1 MQFLTSIVV
10 FYALFFVPA
19 FILSAPIANILAKSF
34 DVHFNFESKFCKNY
48 FFVASV
54 ISSILFLLIFSLLG
68 RLIDSYY
75 VLLPFCYVA
84 LFAIKFLILS
94 EGRLEKFR
102 ILKFKVVFK
111 LPTFGLPNCIYFIS
125 LHSFLLYIRSFFSN
139 ITFDPNL
146 FGAEKLFNLQFQ
158 QSFLYGKGFPPEN
171 IWFANENSGY
181 YILPKA
187 IAGLSSWII
196 RVLFSNSLSGGYLFH
211 IADTFFVTLSAV
223 LLFNCIFIFASLSKS
238 SESDES
244 RIKPGKYRMTFL
256 ALCLSLLPLI
266 AFPFRAIQQTFKNSL
281 ELWSLSRIIENTIT
295 EYPFW
300 NFLWADNHAH
310 STAIFIQL
318 CFWLL
323 LIAQLKNLQQKNTA
337 LQIILAA
344 VATVVLMSHSGSVL
358 IDISLAIVAS
368 TFCLVHAFKTKQL
381 NLAVQNIAAISFY
394 TLCFSLPDLLTRGQP
409 NVKWYFVTSKY
420 TSTLSEFLNINFTLS
435 MALAALFIPF
445 TLIRFKNENRTN
457 FSTTIFFLTG
467 VSFCILGYPVV
478 GFLLVIS
485 HFLISAVSK
494 NSTSL
499 KEWNAETYLNC
510 GAISAA
516 FSVWITPELIASNW
530 DMGDAY
536 MRYNSLFRFQ
546 FESFYIV
553 PFFLCFALKNK
564 IQNFLLPQKR
574 FVLFCTGILILFI
587 VGGIV
592 QYKTFQHRLQRV
604 NVGGGFNGMAFLE
617 AERPADWHI
626 IEALGQLKG
635 RVVIAEECGIQPKP
649 GNYTIS
655 GRISAYSGRPAIC
668 GWANHVALFHNIVH
682 QKEYEGQGAFG
693 HLLDRN
699 KWTNALFNFNKALN
713 IDGKIMPELNDA
725 LLNFLKMGVT
735 HLVWGQWEK
744 ENHKL
749 TTLEDLKTFGK
760 IIYLYQ
766 DLGIIELDYSKF
778 INKGN

>member
-1 MQFLTSIVV
+1 MQFLTSIIV

-34 DVHFNFESKFCKNY
+34 DVHIKSKLCKNY
-48 FFVASV
+48 FLVASV

-75 VLLPFCYVA
+75 VLLPSCYIA
-84 LFAIKFLILS
+84 LFAIKFLTLS
-94 EGRLEKFR
+94 DGKLKNFR
-102 ILKFKVVFK
+102 NLKFKEVFK
-111 LPTFGLPNCIYFIS
+111 LPIFGLPNCIYFIS
-125 LHSFLLYIRSFFSN
+125 LHTFLLYLRSFFSN

-187 IAGLSSWII
+187 FAGLSSWII
-196 RVLFSNSLSGGYLFH
+196 RVFFGNSLSGGYIFH

-223 LLFNCIFIFASLSKS
+223 LLFNCIFIFASLSNS
-238 SESDES
+238 SESAEPPLKS
-244 RIKPGKYRMTFL
+244 GKYRTTFL
-256 ALCLSLLPLI
+256 AFCISLLPLI
-266 AFPFRAIQQTFKNSL
+266 AFPFRALQQAFTNSL
-281 ELWSLSRIIENTIT
+281 ELWSLTRIIENTIT

-323 LIAQLKNLQQKNTA
+323 LIAQLKNLHQKNTY
-337 LQIILAA
+337 LQIILAG
-344 VATVVLMSHSGSVL
+344 VAAVVLMSHSGSVL
-358 IDISLAIVAS
+358 IDISLAIVLG
-368 TFCLVHAFKTKQL
+368 TFCLIHAYKSKQL

-409 NVKWYFVTSKY
+409 NVKWYLVTSKY
-420 TSTLSEFLNINFTLS
+420 TSTLFEFLNINFVFAV
-435 MALAALFIPF
+435 ALAALFIPF
-445 TLIRFKNENRTN
+445 SISHFRSENKTH
-457 FSTTIFFLTG
+457 FSTTIFFLMG
-467 VSFCILGYPVV
+467 ISFCILGYPVV
-478 GFLLVIS
+478 GFLLLIS

-494 NSTSL
+494 NNS
-499 KEWNAETYLNC
+499 KFAEWSAETYLNC

-516 FSVWITPELIASNW
+516 FSIWITPELIASNW

-546 FESFYIV
+546 FESFYIA
-553 PFFLCFALKNK
+553 PFFLCFALKDK

-574 FVLFCTGILILFI
+574 FVLFCTGIFILFSA
-587 VGGIV
+587 GGIV

-626 IEALGQLKG
+626 IQALGQLKG

-682 QKEYEGQGAFG
+682 QKAYEGKGAFG
-693 HLLDRN
+693 HLSDRN
-699 KWTNALFNFNKALN
+699 RWTGALFNFNRTVN
-713 IDGKIMPELNDA
+713 IDGKITPEINDA
-725 LLNFLKMGVT
+725 LLNFSKMGVT

-744 ENHKL
+744 ENHSH
-749 TTLEDLKTFGK
+749 TTLQDLKTFGK

-766 DLGIIELDYSKF
+766 DFGIIEMDYSKF
-778 INKGN
+778 IDKGN